1 MARATFRYNPFAPEC
16 PEAKESPVK
25 WRLIPRDEA
34 FFESFVTMANE
45 IRSAATLFQEMV
57 GPPEPIWDRAS
68 QINDIE
74 HRCDALPRDVLL
86 RLHRTF
92 VTPIDREDIHAL
104 ALALDDVADAID
116 DCAKLMQLYRLN
128 SVRPGV
134 RELARIL
141 LDQTHQV
148 EKAMEALRDKGP
160 ISASTAEIDR
170 LEHEGD
176 VVFQESI
183 VKLFDNE
190 KDPIQVIKWKELYGH
205 LEAATDRCEDIGNV
219 LDGITVKHA

>member
-1 MARATFRYNPFAPEC
+1 VR
-16 PEAKESPVK
+16 

-45 IRSAATLFQEMV
+45 IRFAATLFQEMV
-57 GPPEPIWDRAS
+57 APDEPLWDRAS
-68 QINDIE
+68 RINDIE
-74 HRCDALPRDVLL
+74 HRCDALTRDVLL

-116 DCAKLMQLYRLN
+116 DCAKLMQLYRLD

-148 EKAMEALRDKGP
+148 ERAMEALRDKGAV
-160 ISASTAEIDR
+160 SASTAEIDR

-176 VVFQESI
+176 VVYQDAI
-183 VKLFDNE
+183 VRLFDNE

-205 LEAATDRCEDIGNV
+205 MEAATDRCEDIGNV
-219 LDGITVKHA
+219 LDGISVKHA

>member
-1 MARATFRYNPFAPEC
+1 VRW
-16 PEAKESPVK
+16 S
-25 WRLIPRDEA
+25 LIPRDEA
-34 FFESFVTMANE
+34 FFESFVKTATE
-45 IRSAATLFQEMV
+45 IRFAATLFQEMV
-57 GPPEPIWDRAS
+57 APDEPLWDRAAR
-68 QINDIE
+68 INDVE
-74 HRCDALPRDVLL
+74 HRCDALTRDVLL

-116 DCAKLMQLYRLN
+116 DCAKLMQLYRLE

-141 LDQTHQV
+141 ADQTHQV
-148 EKAMEALRDKGP
+148 ERAMEALRDKGA
-160 ISASTAEIDR
+160 ITSSTAEIDR

-176 VVFQESI
+176 VVYQESI
-183 VKLFDNE
+183 VRLFDNE
-190 KDPIQVIKWKELYGH
+190 KDPIQVIKWKELYAH

-219 LDGITVKHA
+219 LDGISVKHA